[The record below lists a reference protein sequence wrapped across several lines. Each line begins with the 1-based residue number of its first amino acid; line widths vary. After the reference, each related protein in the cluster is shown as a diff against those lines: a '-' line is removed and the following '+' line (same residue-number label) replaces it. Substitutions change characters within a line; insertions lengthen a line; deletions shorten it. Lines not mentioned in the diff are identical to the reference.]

1 MVLGS
6 KRPLG
11 CSVGSSRAALGQLK
25 SHLGVQDG
33 PKLRAKTA
41 QKFGQDGSRCLQD
54 ASMTAQDLI
63 FSQKVKKNESFEFG
77 WCFPFDFNPILSQ
90 KYIPDF

>member
-1 MVLGS
+1 MVEFFNEILAQMLQNRGLEGVWAPPWKVLGGFWAVLGS

-25 SHLGVQDG
+25 SHLGVQEG

-41 QKFGQDGSRCLQD
+41 QKFCQDVPRCL
-54 ASMTAQDLI
+54 
-63 FSQKVKKNESFEFG
+63 
-77 WCFPFDFNPILSQ
+77 
-90 KYIPDF
+90 